1 MVKMHYSFQTKE
13 CLYIAMEY
21 CPGGD
26 LRHFLDDIGSLE
38 EEEVAVYFAEMIT
51 SVHHLHKMGYLHRD
65 IKPENFL
72 IDARGHIKL
81 ADFGLS
87 KMVGVEE
94 ESSSSSME
102 AVNKNLTMSP
112 EDLLSRRSRL
122 SLLPGQNL
130 TLSQQNT
137 SKNFRKTVKIPPG
150 GVPQKDPAAD
160 RSWQRRPSIYERS
173 GGRVASINPNL
184 IAQQNANKPQT
195 APEEKKEIRRQFAY
209 SVVGSPHYMSPE
221 VTAGLN
227 EGPKEGYSVEVDWWS
242 LGCVFWEMLLGVPP
256 IQGETPDEV
265 FDLIINWSNIL
276 PALLEQYKAYMTN
289 ECFDLLTGFLCNRS
303 KRRGSDINYFKQ
315 HSFFKN
321 NGIEDWAQLHEM
333 TPPFVPQPKNL
344 DDDDEM

>member
-26 LRHFLDDIGSLE
+26 LRHFLDDHVGSLE
-38 EEEVAVYFAEMIT
+38 EEDSALYFAEMIT
-51 SVHHLHKMGYLHRD
+51 AVHHLHRMGYLHRD

-94 ESSSSSME
+94 EIKE
-102 AVNKNLTMSP
+102 DPTPQNLAMSP
-112 EDLLSRRSRL
+112 EDLMSRRSRL
-122 SLLPGQNL
+122 SLLPGQ
-130 TLSQQNT
+130 TTPSPSEG
-137 SKNFRKTVKIPPG
+137 SKMFRKTVKLPNG
-150 GVPQKDPAAD
+150 GSTQPQTSE
-160 RSWQRRPSIYERS
+160 RSWQRRPSVLERS
-173 GGRVASINPNL
+173 GGRVVSINSNTV
-184 IAQQNANKPQT
+184 AQQSQKMPDQ
-195 APEEKKEIRRQFAY
+195 EKREARRQFAY
-209 SVVGSPHYMSPE
+209 SVVGSPNYMSPE

-227 EGPKEGYSVEVDWWS
+227 DQEENKGYSMEVDWWS

-265 FDLIINWSNIL
+265 FDLIANWSNIL
-276 PALLEQYKAYMTN
+276 PALLEQYKAYMTPD
-289 ECFDLLTGFLCNRS
+289 CFDLLTGFLCNRS
-303 KRRGSDINYFKQ
+303 KRRGSDIGYFKT
-315 HSFFKN
+315 HPFFKN
-321 NGIEDWAQLHEM
+321 NNIDWDQLHEM

-344 DDDDEM
+344 DEEDDM